1 MPCDFSSLETL
12 LSSFW
17 LAVLRSIRRTSR
29 TWPIASADILWGEGD
44 PRRCDIATRAAGN
57 LSVNPHIQCSALSLH
72 CPDWHPASVMQG
84 ETVAAPAAHGAEGA
98 TAPETL
104 RQKDRHHPSVHSEE
118 CRTLSSARHTEGA
131 SVPAPPRGE
140 AS

>member
-1 MPCDFSSLETL
+1 MRHSD
-12 LSSFW
+12 
-17 LAVLRSIRRTSR
+17 A
-29 TWPIASADILWGEGD
+29 ASAAISACI
-44 PRRCDIATRAAGN
+44 R
-57 LSVNPHIQCSALSLH
+57 VNPHIQYGALSLH
-72 CPDWHPASVMQG
+72 CPDWRQASVMQG

-118 CRTLSSARHTEGA
+118 CRTPSSARHTEGA
-131 SVPAPPRGE
+131 SAPAPRGK